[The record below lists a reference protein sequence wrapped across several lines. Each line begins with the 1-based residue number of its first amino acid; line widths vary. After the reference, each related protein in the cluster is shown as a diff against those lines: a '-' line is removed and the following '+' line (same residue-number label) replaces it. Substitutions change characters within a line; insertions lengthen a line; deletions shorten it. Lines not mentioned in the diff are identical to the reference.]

1 MVALLLTHIQDI
13 NLQFLFW
20 TSQQTF
26 TALKSTIETLDQ
38 GVEYVKINLWNV
50 TSTAANIYL
59 FKVKNKNT
67 RKISEIC
74 FTLNMKM
81 PGRSL
86 VSLFSTLSVFQ
97 SFFSV
102 SIAVFE
108 KVNVCWVVI
117 PAYFNHHNLSCVDTE
132 KWKIW
137 VTVSSFVEN
146 LRLDNA
152 FVPF

>member
-59 FKVKNKNT
+59 FKVKNKN
-67 RKISEIC
+67 ISEKY
-74 FTLNMKM
+74 LKY
-81 PGRSL
+81 
-86 VSLFSTLSVFQ
+86 V
-97 SFFSV
+97 
-102 SIAVFE
+102 
-108 KVNVCWVVI
+108 
-117 PAYFNHHNLSCVDTE
+117 
-132 KWKIW
+132 
-137 VTVSSFVEN
+137 
-146 LRLDNA
+146 LR
-152 FVPF
+152 